1 MGSDPAK
8 PLETRL
14 WDLTPRSPLWLNLP
28 DYGDN
33 PWSPEQEAFARA
45 LLAGLMDNAG
55 DLACEIDGQPVANVK
70 DYRCQTPA
78 GEAYMITLPDNNLW
92 GIPAG
97 TYGPA
102 VDDGYYLMLAPLSAG
117 QHVIHIAADNGPG
130 GAWT

>member
-8 PLETRL
+8 PPYGSTF
-14 WDLTPRSPLWLNLP
+14 LTMGITHGPRK
-28 DYGDN
+28 
-33 PWSPEQEAFARA
+33 QEAFARA

-130 GAWT
+130 VRTWT